1 MEYYCMMVKTGG
13 EEVYKKEAEK
23 VLAETNPGSAVYF
36 FKKIMR
42 TKKGQNYE
50 QALFPGYVFLQIPS
64 LKPEVTA
71 PLRKCPGFYHF
82 LRSNSDI
89 TPLCGKDLDYIKN
102 LLGFGE
108 VQGISKAYFDEN
120 MRIVITEGPL
130 VGFSG
135 NIIKVNRKRQRV
147 TVMLDM
153 FNSSMKFDMTYDMI
167 EKSPS

>member
-1 MEYYCMMVKTGG
+1 
-13 EEVYKKEAEK
+13 
-23 VLAETNPGSAVYF
+23 
-36 FKKIMR
+36 
-42 TKKGQNYE
+42 
-50 QALFPGYVFLQIPS
+50 
-64 LKPEVTA
+64 
-71 PLRKCPGFYHF
+71 
-82 LRSNSDI
+82 
-89 TPLCGKDLDYIKN
+89 
-102 LLGFGE
+102 
-108 VQGISKAYFDEN
+108 